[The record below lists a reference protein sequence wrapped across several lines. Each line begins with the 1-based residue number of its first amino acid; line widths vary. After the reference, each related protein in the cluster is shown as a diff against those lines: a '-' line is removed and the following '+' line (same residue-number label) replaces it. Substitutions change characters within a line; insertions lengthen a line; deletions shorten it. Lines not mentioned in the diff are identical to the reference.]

1 MIFNL
6 KIMVVLYSLRWFIL
20 SCLYFSGIGAVYVI
34 NEVEG
39 TIELSYKLH
48 VSSKDYPG
56 RATYK
61 SYLPEL
67 AGMQLIK
74 WP

>member
-1 MIFNL
+1 M
-6 KIMVVLYSLRWFIL
+6 
-20 SCLYFSGIGAVYVI
+20 YVI

-74 WP
+74 WTLQSHPNHITFRKTKIYNLTT

>member
-1 MIFNL
+1 M
-6 KIMVVLYSLRWFIL
+6 
-20 SCLYFSGIGAVYVI
+20 YVI

-74 WP
+74 

>member
-1 MIFNL
+1 M
-6 KIMVVLYSLRWFIL
+6 
-20 SCLYFSGIGAVYVI
+20 GAVYVI